1 MGCIKHPHGK
11 YEATK
16 VLTFAVE
23 NVTSEDVIVID
34 DVVNVELFN
43 ENSSRFTKIF
53 NVDRKYL
60 YENTVYFDRSVYISS
75 IVLKHPGELME
86 VIVNGLDERTFQ
98 VLKQSVKKVNV
109 KVKVRIDSENLPED
123 IMFMDVKT
131 IRDPNDD
138 ATWMK

>member
-11 YEATK
+11 YEATTK
-16 VLTFAVE
+16 VLTFTVE
-23 NVTSEDVIVID
+23 NVTSEDVID
-34 DVVNVELFN
+34 DVVNIELFN

-75 IVLKHPGELME
+75 IVLKHPGDLME

-109 KVKVRIDSENLPED
+109 KVRIDSENLPED

-131 IRDPNDD
+131 IRDPNDG